1 MSTTR
6 ARRSTP
12 WLPLAATVS
21 RYGLV
26 GLALASVL
34 SIAVGLFAAKAG
46 DVQADRSA
54 ERAAAVVGGSVVAP
68 LVTPALAAGDRA
80 AQERLGAAVDAL
92 VVADIASAVTVRD
105 AEGRVV
111 WSTDAA
117 AIGTSAPLSA
127 AERTALRRASVVP
140 TGTTGQAA
148 GSRPAFRTAAVGVT
162 DASGAPAVVDVTD
175 TATTTRPAWAHAVP
189 VALTCL
195 LCLEVVQL
203 PLAYGLA
210 RQVRRRGTGDPAL
223 ARAAAEAS
231 DGERRRLAA
240 EVHDYVIP
248 ELSGLAYDLDAARL
262 ATVAPARPDPLLA
275 RTAAGLRQNV
285 GELRRL
291 LSDPAPARLPADGL
305 EAALEMLGGRM
316 GGGPEVSVS
325 CPRSDELPRQV
336 TEVLYRCAQESLRN
350 AAAHSRAERV
360 EIVVERDGDQVS
372 MTVDDD
378 GCGFEAAELAAREAT
393 GHMGLRTLG
402 AMVADGGGS
411 LTARSAPGQGTRMIV
426 TLPLTAPAPRAELVR

>member
-1 MSTTR
+1 
-6 ARRSTP
+6 
-12 WLPLAATVS
+12 VS

-26 GLALASVL
+26 GLALASLL
-34 SIAVGLFAAKAG
+34 SIAVGLFAARAA
-46 DVQADRSA
+46 DAQQDRST

-68 LVTPALAAGDRA
+68 LLTPALAAGNPA
-80 AQERLGAAVDAL
+80 AQDRLGDAVDAL
-92 VVADIASAVTVRD
+92 VVADLVSTVTVRD
-105 AEGRVV
+105 GEGRVV
-111 WSTDAA
+111 WSSDAA
-117 AIGTSAPLSA
+117 AIGTTAPLSA
-127 AERTALRRASVVP
+127 AERTALDRASVVP
-140 TGTTGQAA
+140 AGPTGETSA
-148 GSRPAFRTAAVGVT
+148 AFRTAAVGVS
-162 DASGAPAVVDVTD
+162 DASGAPVVVDVTD
-175 TATTTRPAWAHAVP
+175 AAAATRPAWAHAVP

-203 PLAYGLA
+203 PLMYGLA
-210 RQVRRRGTGDPAL
+210 RRARRRDATDTAL
-223 ARAAAEAS
+223 ARATAEAC

-262 ATVAPARPDPLLA
+262 GTAAPARPDPLLA
-275 RTAAGLRQNV
+275 RTASGLRQTV

-291 LSDPAPARLPADGL
+291 LSDFAPARQPAGGL
-305 EAALEMLGGRM
+305 GAALELLGDRLD
-316 GGGPEVSVS
+316 GGPEVSVS
-325 CPRSDELPRQV
+325 CSRSDELPRQV

-393 GHMGLRTLG
+393 GHMGLRSLG
-402 AMVADGGGS
+402 GLVADGGGS

-426 TLPLTAPAPRAELVR
+426 TLPLTAPAGRAELVR